1 MPRSMN
7 LALLELE
14 QMTGFSA
21 ILVVGGRD
29 PKFDNE
35 IRTHV

>member
-1 MPRSMN
+1 MT

-21 ILVVGGRD
+21 ILIVGGRD
-29 PKFDNE
+29 PKFNND